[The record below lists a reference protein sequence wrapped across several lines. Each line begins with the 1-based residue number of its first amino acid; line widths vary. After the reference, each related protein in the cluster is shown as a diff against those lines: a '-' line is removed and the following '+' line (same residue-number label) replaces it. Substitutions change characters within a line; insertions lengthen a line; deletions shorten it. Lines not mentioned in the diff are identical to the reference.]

1 MFPVVIAD
9 STSSQVGMA
18 IKGASEIAQ
27 LAPGA
32 ASEMTLGVDFN
43 DTLQPAKFDIW

>member
-1 MFPVVIAD
+1 
-9 STSSQVGMA
+9 MA
-18 IKGASEIAQ
+18 INCDDAIGQ

-32 ASEMTLGVDFN
+32 SYEMTLGVDFN